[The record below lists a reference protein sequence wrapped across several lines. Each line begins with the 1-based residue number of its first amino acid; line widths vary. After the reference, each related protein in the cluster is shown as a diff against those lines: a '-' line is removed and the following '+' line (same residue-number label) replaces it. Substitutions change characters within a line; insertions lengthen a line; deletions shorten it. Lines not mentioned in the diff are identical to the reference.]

1 MVNDMKYL
9 TLALA
14 LALLLSTPSF
24 GNGGHPAPVP
34 TPTPA
39 PAPTLAATTACGFIC
54 WLPMLIVGGFF
65 AYIAYTHNEWCEQ
78 NPGKC
83 NR

>member
-1 MVNDMKYL
+1 MKQ
-9 TLALA
+9 LAFA

-24 GNGGHPAPVP
+24 AHHPAPVP
-34 TPTPA
+34 PPTPA
-39 PAPTLAATTACGFIC
+39 PSPTLAAATSCGFTC
-54 WLPMLIVGGFF
+54 WLPFLAVAGLII
-65 AYIAYTHNEWCEQ
+65 YLSYEHNQWCEQ